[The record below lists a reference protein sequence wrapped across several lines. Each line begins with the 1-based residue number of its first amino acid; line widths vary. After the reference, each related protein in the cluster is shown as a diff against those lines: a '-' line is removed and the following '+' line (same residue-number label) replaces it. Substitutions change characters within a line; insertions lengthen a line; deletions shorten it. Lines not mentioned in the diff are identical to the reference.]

1 MSNLSR
7 SHFRAKLATTVA
19 PGLALVAALALSSAH
34 AWALGSTPVTITNP
48 SVNIDGTVSV
58 SNPADPTAFA
68 KAPNAIQ
75 HPFAMSNQC
84 FFAGDTV
91 CKITFDFSRTNPN
104 QIIVIE
110 DASGTCII
118 SSGFQ
123 LLEAQVDAMA
133 GEVFLP
139 ISDHIGAPFGT
150 NSRLFTVSQFVH
162 FSVIPN
168 QAVDFLVE
176 ATAPS
181 VGQSCFLALT
191 GEAIDQ

>member
-75 HPFAMSNQC
+75 HPFAISNQC

-118 SSGFQ
+118 NSGSQ

-133 GEVFLP
+133 GEVFIP
-139 ISDHIGAPFGT
+139 VSDHIGAPIGT
-150 NSRLFTVSQFVH
+150 KRLFTITQFVH

-168 QAVDFLVE
+168 QAVVFLVE
-176 ATAPS
+176 ATDPLA
-181 VGQSCFLALT
+181 GQSCFLALT